1 MHKNT
6 DPNKNIHIDVGMT
19 MIFQFIFFD
28 SSKRCL
34 TILLTIT
41 SFSIHIFW
49 RVITIWVSLR
59 RIPLLVMKDLSK
71 FTFKMWWFLKLNTRK
86 ILLLLF
92 FRFWM
97 LDCML
102 IKSKLP
108 FILMLS
114 RHSLSNDSRYGIEF
128 QSGQTPPNL
137 RLETSSTPSWLLGRS
152 HPLKSYEL
160 R

>member
-114 RHSLSNDSRYGIEF
+114 RHLHIKCSISN
-128 QSGQTPPNL
+128 NL
-137 RLETSSTPSWLLGRS
+137 QICQMLT
-152 HPLKSYEL
+152 
-160 R
+160 